1 MQKIQK
7 YTILLFICL
16 LTKLSV
22 FAQQK
27 FSGDAA
33 AYPSEVA
40 TMMEVTKNQECIDAG
55 SALGAAW
62 GAFSNVQQ
70 KKVVEVSQKMV
81 KSKKLRTNPHFR
93 DFYLTMSAMQGK
105 GMGGAQLDTFLII
118 TDQFIETMQGAQME
132 VFFKTTRLITQENIL
147 YTSSYN
153 TLRVEGGSF
162 AFHIQDKKSNFIE
175 EPTPS
180 DTATKD
186 HFEDWDNFDQN
197 EETWGTLEDAP
208 PTTNEQALGV
218 GYEPP
223 VQPIVDGPVIVLKG
237 VTLIITTPVDTA
249 QIKNTSGVVSLK
261 TGLFVG
267 EGGTFDWSSV
277 GLPDVYCDL
286 GGYNFPI
293 RGYKITSEGSRLH
306 YADQTDSIPIGV
318 FEYNSVKARSYAD
331 KNYPRFKSFYSNIPV
346 KGLDKNIEYH
356 GGFSMSGK
364 KIYSSSIDE
373 GFSEIKILKDN
384 EVKVKAISNRFQ
396 LGDTLITSDYT
407 KLVIYQG
414 KDSIYHPGTILKYNK
429 NSEFLRL
436 TKTDGYRMAPFIDSY
451 HKLEITADA
460 LTWDLDEDKIDF
472 KIINGRTEIPAF
484 FESQEYYELAKYAR
498 LKGIYQFH
506 PLQLIVWYSDKIKS
520 REFPVIELADAS
532 KLPAN
537 TLKGAMIQLMKLGFI
552 DYNTLSG
559 QVVVKDKAFH
569 YVLSSK
575 NKKDYDNINFVSL
588 IPSGANAELNLTS
601 KSLIVHGVKRVYI
614 SDSLSVNFEPDSGA
628 IEILGNRDFK
638 FNGKINTSNF
648 QFVGTE
654 FAFNYD
660 SFYVVLTNINAIK
673 LAVSSDT
680 SDTQKSG
687 KAKVLGNELR
697 YSSGILYI
705 NKPNNKSA
713 RKRYAEYPI
722 FHASTGASVFFDK
735 KDVAGGAYDTTF
747 QFKIPPFTVDSLTN
761 DDPSVIGFDGTFE
774 SGGVFPPFEERLVV
788 MPDYS
793 LGFTHG
799 TPEAGY
805 KMYGGD
811 AVYNNMLKLDNQG
824 LRGNGEI
831 KYLNT
836 KLESH
841 DFVFFKDS
849 TITDGTRMITKAGKN
864 SLLDPSVTMPDIKI
878 GAYRLMWKP
887 KVDSM
892 YMSSITHPFQLYD
905 SSATFEGTLALTHNG
920 MFGKGILST
929 KDSETES
936 AKFHFEDMHLSAH
949 NATFRIKSDTPEKP
963 ALKTVQAKLDYD
975 LKKGL
980 ASFAPETEGFASTE
994 FPYAQYK
1001 TSIGKGVWNVAKR
1014 KIYLEATD
1022 STNIGNSYFYSTR
1035 KDQDSLVFNASRAEY
1050 IMDSLTL
1057 SIYGVPYIVVNDGKI
1072 TPENNHVVIRENA
1085 VMETLNNAELDFD
1098 TLTNY
1103 HHLYDGNVDI
1113 YGRKNFNGEA
1123 IYRYVNLGADTLQ
1136 ILFSNFKYTPV
1147 TDKKN
1152 TDYLTT
1158 GIAQVQDKDSL
1169 FVGDKILYKGNI
1181 TMKSPEKFLAFEGYI
1196 KLALKG
1202 QLSYSSWLKY
1212 TNTGS
1217 TNTVSLDLNN
1227 AVSERGNPLVTTLSF
1242 DNKSNQLYPNFISEK
1257 VHPED
1262 QDLLPVTGIFK
1273 YHPDSTEFVVGN
1285 EDKLNEK
1292 SYKGNFL
1299 SYNDNTS
1306 AIKFGGKFNI
1316 LQPDPNATAYTS
1328 GIGRAKLVEDE
1339 YSFNYLLGFVFKGNT
1354 VPLAAMAA
1362 NIAGLSIQEPVLDEN
1377 TAFEE
1382 STVKRQQEKDDLL
1395 FQKLAE
1401 FIDDAG
1407 VAGYKTK
1414 RAAGQSSIS
1423 ALSSDFQKGIVF
1435 SEIKMNWSPEYKTF
1449 YSVGPIALSN
1459 ILKINI
1465 NKSVKGYVEIKK
1477 SISGD
1482 VITIYLEPSYGN
1494 WYFIKYENNRLAYA
1508 SSSGDVSTAIASKT
1522 KGEMPDR
1529 SKFFVV
1535 KAEAMEVNQFK
1546 AGFQEHYNVAD
1557 DYVEEPAFD
1566 PTIATDSLPIVT
1578 DSLAITTDSLATDSA
1593 SVAKRKQLQLD
1604 DTNNTEKRVDK
1615 SHPDQYQDNAT
1626 DSDKYKMQQQDT
1638 NYEQNR
1644 ETDQNKANNKS
1655 TIEEQQQKQ
1664 RDQEQL
1670 KNLFK

>member
-7 YTILLFICL
+7 YTILFFICL
-16 LTKLSV
+16 LTNISV

-27 FSGDAA
+27 FSGDPA
-33 AYPSEVA
+33 AYPGEVA
-40 TMMEVTKNQECIDAG
+40 TMMEITKNQECIEAG

-62 GAFSNVQQ
+62 GSFSAAQQ
-70 KKVVEVSQKMV
+70 KTVVELSQKMV

-93 DFYLTMSAMQGK
+93 DFYLTLSAMQGK
-105 GMGGAQLDTFLII
+105 GLGGSQLDTFLII
-118 TDQFIETMQGAQME
+118 TNQFIETMTGAQME
-132 VFFKTTRLITQENIL
+132 VFFKTTRLITQENSL
-147 YTSSYN
+147 YASSYN
-153 TLRVEGGSF
+153 SLKVEGGSF
-162 AFHIQDKKSNFIE
+162 AFQIKENKPDFVE
-175 EPTPS
+175 EIPEPE
-180 DTATKD
+180 DTVVED

-197 EETWGTLEDAP
+197 EETWSTLEEEPAV
-208 PTTNEQALGV
+208 TEEQALDV

-223 VQPIVDGPVIVLKG
+223 AQPNVDGPVIVLKN
-237 VTLIITTPVDTA
+237 VTLVIVTPVDTV

-277 GLPDVYCDL
+277 GLPNVYCDL

-318 FEYNSVKARSYAD
+318 FEYNSVKAKSYAD

-346 KGLDKNIEYH
+346 KGLDENIEYH

-373 GFSEIKILKDN
+373 GFSEIKILKDG

-396 LGDTLITSDYT
+396 LGDSLITSDYT

-414 KDSIYHPGTILKYNK
+414 IDSVTHQAEDSIYHPGTILKYNK
-429 NSEFLRL
+429 NSELLRL
-436 TKTDGYRMAPFIDSY
+436 TKTNGYRMAPFLDSY

-460 LTWDLDEDKIDF
+460 LTWNLNEDKIDF
-472 KIINGRTEIPAF
+472 KIINGRTEIAAL

-506 PLQLIVWYSDKIKS
+506 PLQLVVWYSDKIKS

-532 KLPAN
+532 KLSVT
-537 TLKGAMIQLMKLGFI
+537 TLKGAMVQLMKLGFI
-552 DYNTLSG
+552 DYNTRSG
-559 QVVVKDKAFH
+559 QVLVKDKAFH
-569 YVLSSK
+569 YVLSSRD
-575 NKKDYDNINFVSL
+575 KKDYDNINFISL
-588 IPSGANAELNLTS
+588 TPSGANAELNLTS

-614 SDSLSVNFEPDSGA
+614 SDSLSVNFEPDSNT
-628 IEILGNRDFK
+628 IEILKNRDFK

-673 LAVSSDT
+673 LAVSDDT
-680 SDTQKSG
+680 SDTKKSG

-713 RKRYAEYPI
+713 RKKYAQYPI

-735 KDVAGGAYDTTF
+735 KDIANGAYDTTF
-747 QFKIPPFTVDSLTN
+747 QFKIPPFTVDSLSN

-774 SGGVFPPFEERLVV
+774 SGGVFPAFEERLVV

-793 LGFTHG
+793 LGFTHP
-799 TPEAGY
+799 TPQGGY
-805 KMYGGD
+805 KMYEGD

-824 LRGNGEI
+824 LRGNGVI

-836 KLESH
+836 TLESN

-849 TITDGTRMITKAGKN
+849 TITEGSKMVTTAGTN
-864 SLLDPSVTMPDIKI
+864 PLLDPSVTMPDVEID
-878 GAYRLMWKP
+878 AYRLMWKP
-887 KVDSM
+887 KVDTM
-892 YMSSITHPFQLYD
+892 YMSSVTNPFQLYD
-905 SSATFEGTLALTHNG
+905 STATFEGTLALTHKG
-920 MFGKGILST
+920 MYGMGILTT

-936 AKFHFEDMHLSAH
+936 VKFHFEDMHLSAH
-949 NATFRIKSDTPEKP
+949 DAIFKIKSVNPEKP
-963 ALKTVQAKLDYD
+963 ALKTVQSKLDYD

-980 ASFAPETEGFASTE
+980 ATFGPETEGFASTE

-1001 TSIGKGVWNVAKR
+1001 TSIGKGTWNVAER
-1014 KIYLEATD
+1014 KIYLEASD
-1022 STNIGNSYFYSTR
+1022 STHIGNSYFYSTR

-1050 IMDSLTL
+1050 IIDSLTL

-1085 VMETLNNAELDFD
+1085 VMQTLNNAILDFD

-1147 TDKKN
+1147 SDKKN

-1212 TNTGS
+1212 TNTGT

-1242 DNKSNQLYPNFISEK
+1242 DSKSNQLYPNFISEK
-1257 VHPED
+1257 IHPED
-1262 QDLLPVTGIFK
+1262 QDFLPVTGIFE

-1285 EDKLNEK
+1285 AAKLSGK

-1306 AIKFGGKFNI
+1306 AIKFGGKFDI
-1316 LQPDPNATAYTS
+1316 LKPDPNATAYTS
-1328 GIGRAKLVEDE
+1328 GIGRARLVEDE

-1354 VPLAAMAA
+1354 APLVAMGT
-1362 NIAGLSIQEPVLDEN
+1362 NIAALSIQEPVLDEAA
-1377 TAFEE
+1377 AFEQT
-1382 STVKRQQEKDDLL
+1382 TVKYKQEKDDLL

-1401 FIDDAG
+1401 FIEDAG
-1407 VAGYKTK
+1407 VAVYKSK
-1414 RAAGQSSIS
+1414 RAAGQSGIS
-1423 ALSSDFQKGIVF
+1423 SLSSSFQKGIVF
-1435 SEIKMNWSPEYKTF
+1435 SEINMNWSPEYKAF
-1449 YSVGPIALSN
+1449 YSVGPIQLSN
-1459 ILKINI
+1459 ILKTEI

-1482 VITIYLEPSYGN
+1482 IITIYLEPTYGN

-1508 SSSGDVSTAIASKT
+1508 ASSGDVTTAIASKT

-1529 SKFFVV
+1529 SKFFMVQ
-1535 KAEAMEVNQFK
+1535 AEGMEVNQFK
-1546 AGFQEHYNVAD
+1546 TAFKEHYHVTD

-1566 PTIATDSLPIVT
+1566 PTVATDSIATDSL
-1578 DSLAITTDSLATDSA
+1578 AMDSA

-1604 DTNNTEKRVDK
+1604 DTNNTEQRVNETNPEEYKD
-1615 SHPDQYQDNAT
+1615 DA
-1626 DSDKYKMQQQDT
+1626 SDPNKYKMEEQDT
-1638 NYEQNR
+1638 NYEQKQ
-1644 ETDQNKANNKS
+1644 EEQNKANNKS

>member
-7 YTILLFICL
+7 YTLLFFISL
-16 LTKLSV
+16 LANISV

-27 FSGDAA
+27 FSGDPA
-33 AYPSEVA
+33 AYPAEAA
-40 TMMEVTKNQECIDAG
+40 TMMQVTQNQECIEAG

-62 GAFSNVQQ
+62 GALSAAQQ
-70 KKVVEVSQKMV
+70 KKVVELSQKMV
-81 KSKKLRTNPHFR
+81 KSKKLRANPHFK
-93 DFYLTMSAMQGK
+93 DFYLTLSAMQGK
-105 GMGGAQLDTFLII
+105 GMGGVQLDTFLII
-118 TDQFIETMQGAQME
+118 TDQFIETMQGPQME
-132 VFFKTTRLITQENIL
+132 VFFKTTRLITQENSL
-147 YTSSYN
+147 YASTYN
-153 TLRVEGGSF
+153 TLKVEGGSF
-162 AFHIQDKKSNFIE
+162 AFQIKQAKPDIVE
-175 EPTPS
+175 EPTPA
-180 DTATKD
+180 DTATED

-197 EETWGTLEDAP
+197 EETWGTIEEEPA
-208 PTTNEQALGV
+208 TTTTDQALDV
-218 GYEPP
+218 GYEVPP
-223 VQPIVDGPVIVLKG
+223 QPNVDGPVIVLKG
-237 VTLIITTPVDTA
+237 VTLTITTPVDTV

-277 GLPDVYCDL
+277 GLPNVYCDL
-286 GGYNFPI
+286 AGFNFPI
-293 RGYKITSEGSRLH
+293 KGYKITSEGSRLH

-318 FEYNSVKARSYAD
+318 FEYNSVKAKSYAD

-384 EVKVKAISNRFQ
+384 EVKVKAVSNRFQ
-396 LGDTLITSDYT
+396 LGDSLITSDYT
-407 KLVIYQG
+407 KLVIYQD

-429 NSEFLRL
+429 NSELLRL
-436 TKTDGYRMAPFIDSY
+436 TKTNGYRMAPFLDSY

-460 LTWDLDEDKIDF
+460 LTWDLNEDKIDF
-472 KIINGRTEIPAF
+472 KIINGRTEIAAL
-484 FESQEYYELAKYAR
+484 FESEEFYELSKYAR

-537 TLKGAMIQLMKLGFI
+537 TLKGAMVQLMKLGFI
-552 DYNTLSG
+552 DYNVRSG

-569 YVLSSK
+569 YVLSSRD
-575 NKKDYDNINFVSL
+575 KKDYDNINFVSL
-588 IPSGANAELNLTS
+588 TPSGANAELNLTS

-614 SDSLSVNFEPDSGA
+614 SDSLSVNFEPDSNT
-628 IEILGNRDFK
+628 IEILANRDFK

-648 QFVGTE
+648 QFIGTD

-673 LAVSSDT
+673 LAVSDDT
-680 SDTQKSG
+680 SDTKKSG
-687 KAKVLGNELR
+687 KAKVLTNELR

-735 KDVAGGAYDTTF
+735 KDIAGGAYDTTF
-747 QFKIPPFTVDSLTN
+747 QFKIPPFTVDSLSN

-774 SGGVFPPFEERLVV
+774 SGGVFPAFEERLVV

-793 LGFTHG
+793 LGFTHP
-799 TPEAGY
+799 TPPTGY

-836 KLESH
+836 TLQAT

-849 TITDGTRMITKAGKN
+849 TITDGTSMVTTAGKN
-864 SLLDPSVTMPDIKI
+864 SLLDPSVTMPDITI

-892 YMSSITHPFQLYD
+892 YMSSIKNPFQLYD
-905 SSATFEGTLALTHNG
+905 STATFDGTLALTHKG
-920 MFGKGILST
+920 MFGKGILYT

-949 NATFRIKSDTPEKP
+949 DATFRIKSDNPEKP
-963 ALKTVQAKLDYD
+963 ALKTIQARLDYD

-980 ASFAPETEGFASTE
+980 ATFGPETEGFASTE

-1001 TSIGKGVWNVAKR
+1001 TSIGKGTWNVAER
-1014 KIYLEATD
+1014 KIYLEASD
-1022 STNIGNSYFYSTR
+1022 STNINNSYFYSTR

-1072 TPENNHVVIRENA
+1072 TPEANHVVIRENA
-1085 VMETLNNAELDFD
+1085 VMQTLNNAILDFD

-1103 HHLYDGNVDI
+1103 HHLYDGNIDI

-1136 ILFSNFKYTPV
+1136 ILFSNFKYTPA

-1158 GIAQVQDKDSL
+1158 GIAQVQDNDSL

-1181 TMKSPEKFLAFEGYI
+1181 IMKSPEKFLAFEGYI

-1227 AVSERGNPLVTTLSF
+1227 AVSERGNLLVTTLSF
-1242 DNKSNQLYPNFISEK
+1242 DSKSNQLYPNFISEK
-1257 VHPED
+1257 IHPED

-1273 YHPDSTEFVVGN
+1273 YHPDSTEFVVGSA
-1285 EDKLNEK
+1285 DKLNQK

-1306 AIKFGGKFNI
+1306 AIKFGGKFDI
-1316 LQPDPNATAYTS
+1316 LKPDPNATAYTS

-1354 VPLAAMAA
+1354 IPLAAMAT
-1362 NIAGLSIQEPVLDEN
+1362 NISGLSIQAPVLDEN
-1377 TAFEE
+1377 AAFEA
-1382 STVKRQQEKDDLL
+1382 STIKYQQEKDDLL

-1407 VAGYKTK
+1407 VAGYKSK

-1423 ALSSDFQKGIVF
+1423 ALNSNFQKGIVF
-1435 SEIKMNWSPEYKTF
+1435 SEIKMNWSSEYKAF
-1449 YSVGPIALSN
+1449 YSIGPIEISN
-1459 ILKINI
+1459 ILKIDI

-1482 VITIYLEPSYGN
+1482 IITIYLEPTYGN

-1508 SSSGDVSTAIASKT
+1508 SSSGDVSAAIASKT

-1535 KAEAMEVNQFK
+1535 QAEGMEVNQFK
-1546 AGFQEHYNVAD
+1546 DAFEEHYNVTD
-1557 DYVEEPAFD
+1557 DNDVEEPAYD
-1566 PTIATDSLPIVT
+1566 PTVGTDSIATDSL
-1578 DSLAITTDSLATDSA
+1578 AMDSA

-1604 DTNNTEKRVDK
+1604 DTNNTQKRVDE
-1615 SHPDQYQDNAT
+1615 SNPDQYKDNA
-1626 DSDKYKMQQQDT
+1626 SDPNQYKMQEQDT
-1638 NYEQNR
+1638 NYEQGQ
-1644 ETDQNKANNKS
+1644 EGDQNKANNKS

-1664 RDQEQL
+1664 KDQEQL

>member
-7 YTILLFICL
+7 YTILFFICL
-16 LTKLSV
+16 LTNTTV

-27 FSGDAA
+27 FSGDPA
-33 AYPSEVA
+33 AYPGEVV
-40 TMMEVTKNQECIDAG
+40 TMMGVTQNQECIEAG

-62 GAFSNVQQ
+62 GSFSTTQQ
-70 KKVVEVSQKMV
+70 KKVVELSQKMV

-93 DFYLTMSAMQGK
+93 DFYLTLTSMQSK
-105 GMGGAQLDTFLII
+105 GMGGVQLDTFLII
-118 TDQFIETMQGAQME
+118 TDQFIETMAGAQME
-132 VFFKTTRLITQENIL
+132 VFFKTTRLITQQNLL
-147 YTSSYN
+147 YASSYN
-153 TLRVEGGSF
+153 TLKVEGGSF
-162 AFHIQDKKSNFIE
+162 AFHIQNNKPDIIE
-175 EPTPS
+175 EPVPA
-180 DTATKD
+180 DTLTED

-197 EETWGTLEDAP
+197 EETWGTVEEEPAA
-208 PTTNEQALGV
+208 NIEQALDV
-218 GYEPP
+218 GYEFPA
-223 VQPIVDGPVIVLKG
+223 QPTVDGPVIVLKG
-237 VTLIITTPVDTA
+237 VTLVITTPVDTV

-277 GLPDVYCDL
+277 GLTNVYCDL
-286 GGYNFPI
+286 GGYNFPVK
-293 RGYKITSEGSRLH
+293 GYKIVSEGSRLH

-318 FEYNSVKARSYAD
+318 FEYNSVKAKSYND

-396 LGDTLITSDYT
+396 LGDSLITSDYT
-407 KLVIYQG
+407 NLVIYQG
-414 KDSIYHPGTILKYNK
+414 TDSIYHPGTILKYNK
-429 NSEFLRL
+429 NSELLRL
-436 TKTDGYRMAPFIDSY
+436 TKTNGYRMAPFLDSY

-460 LTWDLDEDKIDF
+460 LTWDLNEDKIDF
-472 KIINGRTEIPAF
+472 KIINGRTEIAAL

-520 REFPVIELADAS
+520 RQFPVFELADAS
-532 KLPAN
+532 KLPVT
-537 TLKGAMIQLMKLGFI
+537 TLKGAMVQLMKLGFI
-552 DYNTLSG
+552 DYNTHSG
-559 QVVVKDKAFH
+559 QVFVKDKAFH
-569 YVLSSK
+569 YVLSSRD
-575 NKKDYDNINFVSL
+575 KKDYDNINFVSL
-588 IPSGANAELNLTS
+588 TPSGANAELNLTS

-614 SDSLSVNFEPDSGA
+614 SDSLSVNFEPDSNT
-628 IEILGNRDFK
+628 IEILANRDFK

-648 QFVGTE
+648 QFIGTE

-673 LAVSSDT
+673 LAVSEDT
-680 SDTQKSG
+680 SDTKKTG

-713 RKRYAEYPI
+713 RKKYAEYPI
-722 FHASTGASVFFDK
+722 FHAATGASVFFDK
-735 KDVAGGAYDTTF
+735 KDIAGGAYDTTF
-747 QFKIPPFTVDSLTN
+747 QFKIPPFTVDSLSN

-793 LGFTHG
+793 LGFTHP
-799 TPEAGY
+799 TPQTGY
-805 KMYGGD
+805 KMYSGD
-811 AVYNNMLKLDNQG
+811 AVYNNMLQLDNQG

-836 KLESH
+836 TLQSR

-849 TITDGTRMITKAGKN
+849 TITDGTRMETKAGKN
-864 SLLDPSVTMPDIKI
+864 SLLDQSVTMPDIEI
-878 GAYRLMWKP
+878 DAYRLMWKP

-892 YMSSITHPFQLYD
+892 YMSSITNPFQLYD
-905 SSATFEGTLALTHNG
+905 STATFDGTLALTHNG
-920 MFGKGILST
+920 MFGQGVLST

-936 AKFHFEDMHLSAH
+936 KKFHFEDMYLSAH
-949 NATFRIKSDTPEKP
+949 DAIFRIKSDNPEKP

-975 LKKGL
+975 LKKGI
-980 ASFAPETEGFASTE
+980 ATFGPETEGFASTE

-1001 TSIGKGVWNVAKR
+1001 TSIGKGLWNVAER

-1022 STNIGNSYFYSTR
+1022 STQLGNSYFYSTR

-1050 IMDSLTL
+1050 IMDSLML

-1085 VMETLNNAELDFD
+1085 IMQTLNNAQLDFD

-1103 HHLYDGNVDI
+1103 HHLYDGNIDI

-1123 IYRYVNLGADTLQ
+1123 LYRYVNLGADTLQ
-1136 ILFSNFKYTPV
+1136 IQFSNFKYTAV
-1147 TDKKN
+1147 SDKKK
-1152 TDYLTT
+1152 DGYLTT

-1202 QLSYSSWLKY
+1202 QLSYSAWLKY
-1212 TNTGS
+1212 SNTGT

-1242 DNKSNQLYPNFISEK
+1242 DSKSNQLYPNFISEK
-1257 VHPED
+1257 IHPED
-1262 QDLLPVTGIFK
+1262 QDLLPVTGIFE

-1285 EDKLNEK
+1285 ADKLKEK

-1316 LQPDPNATAYTS
+1316 IKPDPNAISYTS
-1328 GIGRAKLVEDE
+1328 GVGQAKLIEDE

-1354 VPLAAMAA
+1354 VPLAAMATNLA
-1362 NIAGLSIQEPVLDEN
+1362 SLSIDAPVLDEAA
-1377 TAFEE
+1377 AFEQ
-1382 STVKRQQEKDDLL
+1382 TTIKYKDEKDNLL

-1407 VAGYKTK
+1407 VAEYKSK

-1423 ALSSDFQKGIVF
+1423 ALSPDFQKGIVF

-1449 YSVGPIALSN
+1449 YSVGPVELSN
-1459 ILKINI
+1459 ILKTDI

-1482 VITIYLEPSYGN
+1482 VVTIYLEPSYGN

-1508 SSSGDVSTAIASKT
+1508 ASSGDVTTAIASKT
-1522 KGEMPDR
+1522 KGEMPNR

-1535 KAEAMEVNQFK
+1535 KAEGMEVNQFK
-1546 AGFQEHYNVAD
+1546 AAFEEHYNITD
-1557 DYVEEPAFD
+1557 DHVEEPAFD
-1566 PTIATDSLPIVT
+1566 PTSLP
-1578 DSLAITTDSLATDSA
+1578 DSVSFGTDSLATDSA

-1604 DTNNTEKRVDK
+1604 DTNNTQQRVDE
-1615 SHPDQYQDNAT
+1615 SNPDAYKDAAS
-1626 DSDKYKMQQQDT
+1626 DPDKYKMQEQDT
-1638 NYEQNR
+1638 NYEADPNA
-1644 ETDQNKANNKS
+1644 DPNKANNKS